1 MTNAEHPQAKT
12 NEGFFLKAAGT
23 GGALTRECFTEGY

>member
-12 NEGFFLKAAGT
+12 NEGFFLKVASTA
-23 GGALTRECFTEGY
+23 GALTRECFTIGY